1 MVKLSKDEAELTMR
15 KKFEA
20 AGPARAKLQR
30 HERTFLSE
38 ELHLFHTDQSPE
50 CLEQGEMSL

>member
-1 MVKLSKDEAELTMR
+1 MVKLSKDEAQLTMH
-15 KKFEA
+15 KKLGA

-30 HERTFLSE
+30 CERTFLSE

>member
-1 MVKLSKDEAELTMR
+1 MR